1 MAKLPKR
8 TALDTYL
15 LTKEIPYFRSEPFK
29 LSVEPI
35 WLESEK
41 EWYRDPYVNADKFEN
56 YHKYLIAYKKTY
68 DFIFEGLTDPIV
80 KAGLKQK
87 ICSKLNEVA
96 QYPNYPYIDLITDLL
111 EQINNEYDLYKKGLK
126 SVVSESEQGI
136 KNTKT
141 LYDYISN
148 VKDKESFANDLKD
161 TFNTEKG
168 IPFKIMIE
176 LLKVEKILLLGNRD
190 FAGFYRVINPF
201 FNNDIGTYTAL
212 NDGYKHT
219 DDEQTQYAKEIEII
233 NQKLKP
239 LIIKHK
245 I

>member
-126 SVVSESEQGI
+126 KVVSDSEQGTKKQSLKEIALIYVYEGKIITRENANQIAVDFGHNSGEKLYHNFTTFSNRTDRKADPESKI
-136 KNTKT
+136 KLLNKIK
-141 LYDYISN
+141 LF
-148 VKDKESFANDLKD
+148 ESV
-161 TFNTEKG
+161 
-168 IPFKIMIE
+168 IMILSE
-176 LLKVEKILLLGNRD
+176 KAKPKALAEMEILKSFITK
-190 FAGFYRVINPF
+190 Y
-201 FNNDIGTYTAL
+201 
-212 NDGYKHT
+212 
-219 DDEQTQYAKEIEII
+219 
-233 NQKLKP
+233 
-239 LIIKHK
+239 
-245 I
+245 